1 MIPVLPEINESIVN
15 EPLATKTF
23 EITSENRLGGSI
35 DDIDALKQAISI
47 MLGVSRYE
55 YIIHSWEFGMETND
69 LYGMPYDYVES
80 ELKRRIPEALLIDDR
95 VISVEDMKF
104 TYDRRKLLVS
114 FTVKSIYGD
123 VNDTLEVTI

>member
-35 DDIDALKQAISI
+35 DDIDALRQSISI

-55 YIIHSWEFGMETND
+55 HIIHSWEFGMETND